1 MRTAWR
7 WTFIVALMAA
17 DQAAKWVVRAL
28 MPLGRSRPVVDGF
41 FDIAYVRNEG
51 AAWGMLAGWRYAFVA
66 LAVAMLAFFW
76 GKRSKVF
83 GEGRLGAVSLV
94 LLTAGIAGNTIDRMV
109 FGYVTDF
116 LDFHWGVHHFPVF
129 NVADMCICI
138 GAGLYVL
145 ASLAD
150 GAGKRGAGNGEADR
164 P

>member
-1 MRTAWR
+1 MRTACR
-7 WTFIVALMAA
+7 WISIVVLLAA
-17 DQAAKWVVRAL
+17 DQAAKMAVRAL
-28 MPLGRSRPVVDGF
+28 MPLGRSRPVVEGL
-41 FDIAYVRNEG
+41 FDLAYVRNEG

-76 GKRSKVF
+76 IKRAKVF
-83 GEGRLGAVSLV
+83 GDGWLGSVSLV
-94 LLTAGIAGNTIDRMV
+94 LLTSGIAGNTIDRLV

-116 LDFHWGVHHFPVF
+116 LDFHWGVHHFPAF

-145 ASLAD
+145 ASLAAD
-150 GAGKRGAGNGEADR
+150 RGKRETENGKAGK